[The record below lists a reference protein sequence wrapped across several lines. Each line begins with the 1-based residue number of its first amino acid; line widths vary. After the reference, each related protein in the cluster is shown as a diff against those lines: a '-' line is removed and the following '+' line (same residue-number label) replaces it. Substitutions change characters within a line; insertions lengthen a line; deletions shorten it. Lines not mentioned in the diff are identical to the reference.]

1 MPVPFP
7 ILTDLPSPLVSL
19 HFSGIQPTR
28 PTHTVVNIP
37 RPRMANDGHAPLPF
51 RPSLLLATGKITS
64 NFRRA
69 KKRSVVDKSLHLCFR
84 NVASVVQASGKES
97 GEEKRT
103 RFEKSDRGYYLAS
116 SDRNNDSR
124 SLEFIVP
131 GRGR

>member
-69 KKRSVVDKSLHLCFR
+69 KRSVVDKKFTSLFSKR
-84 NVASVVQASGKES
+84 GERGASEWN
-97 GEEKRT
+97 EW
-103 RFEKSDRGYYLAS
+103 
-116 SDRNNDSR
+116 R
-124 SLEFIVP
+124 SEHGLKNRIEGII
-131 GRGR
+131 

>member
-69 KKRSVVDKSLHLCFR
+69 KKRSVVDKKFTSLFSKR
-84 NVASVVQASGKES
+84 GERVVQASGTRV
-97 GEEKRT
+97 EKRA

>member
-51 RPSLLLATGKITS
+51 HPTSLLLATGKITS

-69 KKRSVVDKSLHLCFR
+69 KRSVVDKKFTSLFSKR
-84 NVASVVQASGKES
+84 GERVVQASGKES

-116 SDRNNDSR
+116 S
-124 SLEFIVP
+124 
-131 GRGR
+131 